1 MQRGETPGFPRF
13 KPASRF
19 DSLYWGDR
27 GGWKL
32 KTQQRRLYLMG
43 IGEIKSNYHRPMKG
57 EPKSIIVKREGIKWW
72 LCVQCERARD
82 AVGANML

>member
-1 MQRGETPGFPRF
+1 VPSFDECSAVKHQGPSI

-19 DSLYWGDR
+19 DSLLLGDR
-27 GGWKL
+27 GGGKL

-57 EPKSIIVKREGIKWW
+57 EPKSI
-72 LCVQCERARD
+72 
-82 AVGANML
+82 M